1 MKPPQKL
8 AGRPQNVSPIRCVR
22 SVGRGVMKLN
32 SLQDLLV
39 SELQDLLGAERQLL
53 QAFPKLLKR
62 ITHPELRKCVE
73 QHFQDS
79 KKQETRLE
87 KCFQKLGVPVVAGRS
102 HGIIGMI
109 SAWSEFESTEAQ
121 PDVLDAAI
129 ISMIQHMEHY
139 EIAGYGCARAFAEV
153 LDEAG
158 VAELLQETLE
168 EEEECDRRLTRLAET
183 VVNVDAETHSR

>member
-1 MKPPQKL
+1 
-8 AGRPQNVSPIRCVR
+8 
-22 SVGRGVMKLN
+22 
-32 SLQDLLV
+32 
-39 SELQDLLGAERQLL
+39 
-53 QAFPKLLKR
+53 
-62 ITHPELRKCVE
+62 
-73 QHFQDS
+73 
-79 KKQETRLE
+79 
-87 KCFQKLGVPVVAGRS
+87 
-102 HGIIGMI
+102 MI

-168 EEEECDRRLTRLAET
+168 EEEECDRRLTKLAET
-183 VVNVDAETHSR
+183 VVNVDAEAHSRSGLCRWILWVDLSAMLCGSVKKHEDCVCLVRERWCFF